1 MVRNLLIAAA
11 GALITAAGAAQAA
24 TVTFIPPSDPTGQ
37 VFSTNNNDGYSG
49 GRGVVFVPTANF
61 TLDSVGIF
69 QDLSEVTLSYT
80 VELASAI
87 TGSVGP
93 GTILRSGS
101 ALVLTSGLEWI
112 DFSFASLNLDAGSAY
127 NVAFFF
133 SSNSNQNF
141 FYNQSGAE
149 PYSQTG
155 LTNID
160 GFSGYNTGNFV
171 LPRIRLNGDGAAVVP
186 EPGTWLMLV
195 AGFGI
200 VGVVQRRSAR
210 RDKAVAA

>member
-1 MVRNLLIAAA
+1 MFRNLLIAAA
-11 GALITAAGAAQAA
+11 GALITAAGAANAA

-37 VFSTNNNDGYSG
+37 VFTTNANDAYSQ

-61 TLDSVGIF
+61 SLDSVGIF
-69 QDLSEVTLSYT
+69 QNLTNVTLSYS

-87 TGSVGP
+87 TGNVGP
-93 GTILRSGS
+93 GTVLRSGS
-101 ALVLTSGLEWI
+101 ALISTTGLEWI
-112 DFSFASLNLDAGSAY
+112 DFNFASLNLAAGSAY

-133 SSNSNQNF
+133 NGNANQNF

-149 PYSQTG
+149 PYSQSG
-155 LTNID
+155 FTNID
-160 GFSGYNTGNFV
+160 GFQAYGTSNTV
-171 LPRIRLNGDGAAVVP
+171 LPGIRLNGSGTAVVP

-200 VGVVQRRSAR
+200 VGVAQRRSAR
-210 RDKAVAA
+210 RGKAIAA